1 MPENVYAEISD
12 LAAFG
17 INPNATKGVD
27 PTAISKMLSAASR
40 RVDGHLRAQFK
51 LPLLEWGDD
60 IRDAVCIIVA
70 YGVLSSRGFNPE
82 SGSDKNVRDR
92 FVDIVGDPRVPGSGW
107 LAAISK
113 GSVIPSVTDSAS
125 GSAEGRPSSRP
136 RMTSS
141 SQRGWSDPD
150 CSSGGRAPFTGR

>member
-17 INPNATKGVD
+17 INPNATKSAD
-27 PTAISKMLSAASR
+27 PTAISKALGAASR
-40 RVDGHLRAQFK
+40 RIDGFLRPQFK
-51 LPLLEWGDD
+51 LPLVAWGDD
-60 IRDAVCIIVA
+60 LREATCVIGMYTVMSV
-70 YGVLSSRGFNPE
+70 RGFSPE
-82 SGSDKNVRDR
+82 NGADVNIRQRYKDQI
-92 FVDIVGDPRVPGSGW
+92 DW
-107 LAAISK
+107 LTAVSK
-113 GSVIPSVTDSAS
+113 GGVIPSVTDSAS

-136 RMTSS
+136 LMTSS